1 METFTLTSFEGTVKK
16 VVFLINFFVDDI
28 DSVDIVDLFRYSN
41 TRRQLSIDKI
51 VTKRLNEADSSDVM
65 YTITYCIL
73 QASQTIASEA
83 GKSPFFF
90 IRRRQ
95 SSSREIN
102 IPNQFSHI
110 DSIKS

>member
-73 QASQTIASEA
+73 QVRQTIASEA